1 LLIITKL
8 VFVMLYKKWEV
19 FYNRIAEDLNLKF
32 EAEQNAASILDNI
45 LKQKKNDLL
54 SEKKL
59 KELIHNKDVIIFGAG
74 STLEKTIQKYKNMI
88 QDKMK
93 ITADGA
99 TSALLENNILPD
111 MIVTDLDGKIQDQL
125 KASNLG
131 CKTIIHTHGDN
142 TSKII
147 RYTPEFKGEILGTTQ
162 INPKPYHYLHN
173 YGGFTDGDRAIFI
186 ADHFQAKKIYLAG
199 FDFDGK
205 IGKYS
210 FANNKDKE
218 LKLKK
223 LKWCKY
229 LINLLKKENKNI
241 HYLKV

>member
-1 LLIITKL
+1 
-8 VFVMLYKKWEV
+8 MLYKKWEV
-19 FYNRIAEDLNLKF
+19 FYNKIAQDLNLKF
-32 EAEQNAASILDNI
+32 EAEHDAANILNKI
-45 LKQKKNDLL
+45 LKQKKNDIL

-59 KELIHNKDVIIFGAG
+59 KQLIKNKEVIIFGAG
-74 STLEKTIQKYKNMI
+74 STLEEAIRKYKNMI
-88 QDKMK
+88 QSKVK

-99 TSALLENNILPD
+99 TSALLKNNILPN
-111 MIVTDLDGKIQDQL
+111 IVVTDLDGKIQDQL
-125 KASNLG
+125 KASSLG

-147 RYTPEFKGEILGTTQ
+147 KYAREFEGGLFGTTQ

-173 YGGFTDGDRAIFI
+173 YGGFTDGDRAVFL

-223 LKWCKY
+223 LKLCKY
-229 LINLLKKENKNI
+229 LINVLQKENNNI
-241 HYLKV
+241 IYLKV